1 MGGTLHGHARV
12 STEEQSLERQLDA
25 LLARGVGRE
34 HIHQEK
40 ASSGAERR
48 PVLDRQL
55 DEVLT
60 AGDTLV
66 VTDLD

>member
-1 MGGTLHGHARV
+1 MGGTLYGYTRV

-25 LLARGVGRE
+25 LLARGVELE

-48 PVLDRQL
+48 PVLDRL
-55 DEVLT
+55 LAKCSPT
-60 AGDTLV
+60 ATPW
-66 VTDLD
+66 